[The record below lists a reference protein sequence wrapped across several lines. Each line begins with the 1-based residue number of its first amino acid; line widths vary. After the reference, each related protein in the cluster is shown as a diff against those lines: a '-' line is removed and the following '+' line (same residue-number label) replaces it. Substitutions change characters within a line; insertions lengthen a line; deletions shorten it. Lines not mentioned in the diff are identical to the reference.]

1 MCINGETTMNHIEY
15 LRIYADSEG
24 CSHFEI
30 KNMDFETLKNKRQ
43 KNIQEQIF
51 IRYYEQVVI
60 DSPISPTLTVDNG
73 SQS

>member
-43 KNIQEQIF
+43 KNVQEQIF
-51 IRYYEQVVI
+51 SDIM
-60 DSPISPTLTVDNG
+60 SKW
-73 SQS
+73 